1 MAKIFKMGDPEL
13 AGWAATGRPADALVR
28 GATVQA
34 REIVESAQAEA
45 VQLRAAA
52 ERERASTL
60 AQAKDAGR
68 QEGLALATELV
79 ARAHAVCERVRA
91 AAAQEQLALAIAIAR
106 KVVGRELEL
115 NRSAVV
121 EIAAQALAEVRDRRE
136 VVLRVNPGDAGELR
150 SQQGRLQELL
160 ARARWLELREDDAV
174 ASGGVVVET
183 EAGVVDAQL
192 DAQLAALERVLK
204 EGELDE
210 PE

>member
-1 MAKIFKMGDPEL
+1 MAKIFKAGDPAL

-28 GATVQA
+28 GTTVQA

-45 VQLRAAA
+45 AQLRAAA
-52 ERERASTL
+52 EHERASTL
-60 AQAKDAGR
+60 AQAREAGR

-79 ARAHAVCERVRA
+79 ARVQAACERRRA
-91 AAAQEQLALAIAIAR
+91 AGAQEQIALALAIAR
-106 KVVGRELEL
+106 KVLGRELEL

-150 SQQGRLQELL
+150 SQRRRLQELL
-160 ARARWLELREDDAV
+160 ARAPWLELREDDTV
-174 ASGGVVVET
+174 APGGVVVET

-192 DAQLAALERVLK
+192 DAQLAVLETVLK
-204 EGELDE
+204 EGEHDE